1 MRRLI
6 LPLAL
11 VLALVAGGAG
21 LVASQAVAGGG
32 KGKARVHAGLLKVA
46 ADYVDLSKRELRAE
60 LRSGKS
66 LAQVAEARGKT
77 RAGLVTAL
85 TAAVK
90 AKLDRRLAA
99 QKLTAAR
106 HAALLARAQ
115 QRIEQLV
122 DRTGIRAGGKAAR
135 AKRGL
140 LHAAATHLQLDRAAL
155 SERLR
160 AGSSLAEIAA
170 AQGKTR
176 AGLKAA
182 LLTAV
187 ETRLARNTR
196 FTAEQRAAKLAKAD
210 ARIERLLDHK
220 RRPSG

>member
-21 LVASQAVAGGG
+21 LVASHAAAGGG

-46 ADYVDLSKRELRAE
+46 AEYVQLSKRELRAE

-106 HAALLARAQ
+106 HAELLARAQ
-115 QRIEQLV
+115 QRIEALV
-122 DRTGIRAGGKAAR
+122 DRTGVRAGGKAGR
-135 AKRGL
+135 ANGGL
-140 LHAAATHLQLDRAAL
+140 LQAAATYLQLDRAAL
-155 SERLR
+155 AERLR

-187 ETRLARNTR
+187 EAKLARNTR
-196 FTAEQRAAKLAKAD
+196 LTAEQRAAKLAKAD
-210 ARIERLLDHK
+210 ARIERLLDRK
-220 RRPSG
+220 RRPF